1 MRLDAHQRAF
11 SEINV
16 TPLVD
21 VTLVLLII
29 FMVAAPLMQQGIQV
43 TLPKAQTSQEVTSSA
58 LVITLSKEHVIYVN
72 DQVVTL
78 KELRRQL
85 AGLQSSKPVLIRA
98 DRYAYVDKLM
108 ELWDLCRD
116 VGLREIHIATL
127 TE

>member
-1 MRLDAHQRAF
+1 MRIESSRSPLA
-11 SEINV
+11 EINV

-29 FMVAAPLMQQGIQV
+29 FMVAAPLLQSGIDV
-43 TLPKAQTSQEVTSSA
+43 ALPKASTGQQVSGSGV
-58 LVITLSKEHVIYVN
+58 VITLTKEHVLYLN
-72 DQVVTL
+72 DEIVTL
-78 KELRRQL
+78 KELRKKLTAVKGGQ
-85 AGLQSSKPVLIRA
+85 GVLIRA
-98 DRYAYVDKLM
+98 DRYAYVNKLV